1 MHPRPQTQ
9 LPHTPGPRPTM
20 PSAASFLYINAE
32 QADTAWCVI
41 VHSPDG
47 DNIATGTTP
56 KDPAASDDKN
66 INAAAFAALEQLL
79 TTLAPNTLLDLYVY
93 NPSVRCNLAALS
105 NSLKNI
111 RLASTIHTGDLET
124 AKQLIGPAPQAGT
137 PQPEPAIMD
146 EALCAG
152 QTPILIA
159 TDASKRTKGRHVG
172 MGWVID
178 QGNGNSPTLGSAAG
192 KASDIHCAELM
203 AIEKAVMWAR
213 ENGIPTSQRI
223 RIESDSRTAINALTG
238 RSSRTS
244 LTTNQ
249 RLVLSRIL
257 QLTAGANYEFAWVKG
272 HADNPMNI
280 IADNLA
286 VAARRNAE
294 MGIPEDAQQQILG
307 SIGARAKA
315 MLSGTRAIAA

>member
-9 LPHTPGPRPTM
+9 TPHTPGPRPA
-20 PSAASFLYINAE
+20 SQAVASFLYINAD
-32 QADTAWCVI
+32 QAETAWCVI
-41 VHSPDG
+41 VHGADG
-47 DNIATGTTP
+47 DSIATGATP
-56 KDPAASDDKN
+56 KDPAATEDKN
-66 INAAAFAALEQLL
+66 VNAAAFAALEQLL
-79 TTLAPNTLLDLYVY
+79 TTLAPNALLDLYVY

-105 NSLKNI
+105 SSLKNI
-111 RLASTIHTGDLET
+111 RLASTIHAGDLE
-124 AKQLIGPAPQAGT
+124 AAMHLIGPQPQAGT
-137 PQPEPAIMD
+137 PPQEPT
-146 EALCAG
+146 AG
-152 QTPILIA
+152 EDPGANQTPILIA

-178 QGNGNSPTLGSAAG
+178 QGDGNSPTLGSAAG

-203 AIEKAVMWAR
+203 AIEKAVLWVR
-213 ENGIPTSQRI
+213 NNEVPSSRPI
-223 RIESDSRTAINALTG
+223 RIESDSRTAINALSG
-238 RSSRTS
+238 RSARAS

-249 RLVLSRIL
+249 RAILSRIL
-257 QLTAGANYEFAWVKG
+257 QLTAGGNYEFAWVKG

-294 MGIPEDAQQQILG
+294 MGIPEAAQQQILG

-315 MLSGTRAIAA
+315 MLSGATALAA